1 MILLVQIS
9 AMYYKIPPSLLKILC
24 DPNVIK
30 LGVNIRG
37 DALKLRRDFGH
48 RMRGFLEVSRHRQL
62 STG

>member
-9 AMYYKIPPSLLKILC
+9 AMYYKIPPGLLKILC

-37 DALKLRRDFGH
+37 DALKLRRDFGYK
-48 RMRGFLEVSRHRQL
+48 MRGFLEVSHPHRNR
-62 STG
+62 